1 MNKGTMNLETD
12 YLVIGSGAAGLS
24 FALKAAE
31 HGHVVVVT
39 KGEMN
44 ECNTNYAQGG
54 ICSVTYEPDTFR
66 KHIEDTMVCG
76 GGICNPEAVE
86 LVVTR
91 APKLMKDLVQWGTR
105 FDKTREGKYEL
116 AREGGHSEHRILHHK
131 DETGA
136 EIERTLISQVKGH
149 RNIEVLEYHFAV
161 DLLTQ
166 HHLGQFVTR
175 HTGGIECYGAYV
187 MDLKKECIKT
197 VLSRVTVLA
206 TGGVGNVYNVTTN
219 PGVATGD
226 GIAMAHRAKAVIE
239 NMEFIQFHPT
249 ALYNPGE
256 RPSFLISEALRGF
269 GAILKTQ
276 DGREFMHKYHPM
288 GSLAPRDVVAR
299 SIDNEM
305 KVRGDDFVYLDITHR
320 DAKETIAHFPNI
332 YHKCLSINIDITKDM
347 IPVAL
352 AAHYCCGGVKVDL
365 NGETS
370 IRRLYALG
378 ETSSTGLHG
387 ANRLA
392 SNSLTE
398 AVVYADQ
405 AARHSA
411 EQLHR
416 YGICK
421 GIPAWND
428 DGTTATEE
436 MILITQNAKEMQQ
449 IMSNYVGIV
458 RSNLRLE
465 RARRRLEIIFKEN
478 EELYLKSKLNKEL
491 CELRNMIDVGYL
503 IIKQAQAMKKSI
515 GLHYSLDYP
524 LEGPTATM
532 HKTSTEF

>member
-1 MNKGTMNLETD
+1 MNLETD

-31 HGHVVVVT
+31 HSHVIVVT

-54 ICSVTYEPDTFR
+54 ICCVTYEPDTFQ
-66 KHIEDTMVCG
+66 KHIDDTMVCG
-76 GGICNPEAVE
+76 GGICDMQAVE

-91 APKLMKDLVQWGTR
+91 APQLMKDLVQWGTR
-105 FDKTREGKYEL
+105 FDKTREGRYEL
-116 AREGGHSEHRILHHK
+116 AREGGHSEYRILHHK

-136 EIERTLISQVKGH
+136 EIERTLISQVKSH
-149 RNIEVLEYHFAV
+149 RNIEVLEYHFAI

-166 HHLGQFVTR
+166 HHLGQLVTR
-175 HTGGIECYGAYV
+175 HTEGIECYGAYV
-187 MDLKKECIKT
+187 MDLKRGRIKT
-197 VLSRVTVLA
+197 ILSRVTVIA

-276 DGREFMHKYHPM
+276 DGKEFMQKYHPM

-305 KVRGDDFVYLDITHR
+305 KVRGDDYVFLDITHR
-320 DAKETIAHFPNI
+320 DPKETVSHFPNI
-332 YHKCLSINIDITKDM
+332 YRKCLSIGIDITKEM
-347 IPVAL
+347 IPVAP

-378 ETSSTGLHG
+378 ETSCTGLHG

-411 EQLHR
+411 AHLHE
-416 YGICK
+416 YGLQK
-421 GIPAWND
+421 GIPAWNA

-436 MILITQNAKEMQQ
+436 MVLITQNAKEMQQ

-465 RARRRLEIIFKEN
+465 RALRRLEIIFKEN
-478 EELYLKSKLNKEL
+478 EELYLKSTPTKEL

-503 IIKQAQAMKKSI
+503 IIKQAQAMKRSI

-524 LEGPTATM
+524 IEQPVEAALR
-532 HKTSTEF
+532 KSSSEF

>member
-1 MNKGTMNLETD
+1 MNLETD

-31 HGHVVVVT
+31 HSHVIVVT

-54 ICSVTYEPDTFR
+54 ICCVTYEPDTFQ
-66 KHIEDTMVCG
+66 KHIDDTMVCG
-76 GGICNPEAVE
+76 GGICDMQAVE

-91 APKLMKDLVQWGTR
+91 APQLMKDLVQWGTR
-105 FDKTREGKYEL
+105 FDKTREGRYEL
-116 AREGGHSEHRILHHK
+116 AREGGHSEYRILHHK

-136 EIERTLISQVKGH
+136 EIERTLISQVKSH
-149 RNIEVLEYHFAV
+149 RNIEVLEYHFAI

-166 HHLGQFVTR
+166 HHLGQLVTR
-175 HTGGIECYGAYV
+175 HTEGIECYGAYV
-187 MDLKKECIKT
+187 MDLKRGRIKT
-197 VLSRVTVLA
+197 ILSRVTVIA

-276 DGREFMHKYHPM
+276 DGKEFMQKYHPM

-305 KVRGDDFVYLDITHR
+305 KVRGDDYVFLDITHR
-320 DAKETIAHFPNI
+320 DPKETVSHFPNI
-332 YHKCLSINIDITKDM
+332 YRKCLSIGIDITKEM
-347 IPVAL
+347 IPVAP

-370 IRRLYALG
+370 SRRLYALG
-378 ETSSTGLHG
+378 ETSCTGLHG

-411 EQLHR
+411 AHLHE
-416 YGICK
+416 YGLQK
-421 GIPAWND
+421 GIPAWNA

-436 MILITQNAKEMQQ
+436 MVLITQNAKEMQQ

-465 RARRRLEIIFKEN
+465 RALRRLEIIFKEN
-478 EELYLKSKLNKEL
+478 EELYLKSTPTKEL

-503 IIKQAQAMKKSI
+503 IIKQAQAMKRSI

-524 LEGPTATM
+524 IEQPVEAALR
-532 HKTSTEF
+532 KSSSEF

>member
-1 MNKGTMNLETD
+1 MNLETD

-31 HGHVVVVT
+31 HSHVIVVT

-54 ICSVTYEPDTFR
+54 ICCVTYEPDTFQ
-66 KHIEDTMVCG
+66 KHIDDTMVCG
-76 GGICNPEAVE
+76 GGICDMQAVE

-91 APKLMKDLVQWGTR
+91 APQLMKDLVQWGTR
-105 FDKTREGKYEL
+105 FDKTREGRYEL
-116 AREGGHSEHRILHHK
+116 AREGGHSEYRILHHK

-136 EIERTLISQVKGH
+136 EIERTLISQVKSH
-149 RNIEVLEYHFAV
+149 RNIEVLEYHFAI

-166 HHLGQFVTR
+166 HHLGQLVTR
-175 HTGGIECYGAYV
+175 HTEGIECYGAYV
-187 MDLKKECIKT
+187 MDLKRGRIKT
-197 VLSRVTVLA
+197 ILSRVTVIA

-226 GIAMAHRAKAVIE
+226 GIAMSHRAKAVIE

-276 DGREFMHKYHPM
+276 DGKEFMQKYHPM

-305 KVRGDDFVYLDITHR
+305 KVRGDDYVFLDITHR
-320 DAKETIAHFPNI
+320 DPKETVSHFPNI
-332 YHKCLSINIDITKDM
+332 YRKCLSIGIDITKEM
-347 IPVAL
+347 IPVAP

-378 ETSSTGLHG
+378 ETSCTGLHG

-411 EQLHR
+411 AHLHE
-416 YGICK
+416 YGLQK
-421 GIPAWND
+421 GIPAWNA

-436 MILITQNAKEMQQ
+436 MVLITQNAKEMQQ

-465 RARRRLEIIFKEN
+465 RALRRLEIIFKEN
-478 EELYLKSKLNKEL
+478 EELYLKSTPTKEL

-503 IIKQAQAMKKSI
+503 IIKQAQAMKRSI

-524 LEGPTATM
+524 IEQPVEAALR
-532 HKTSTEF
+532 KSSSEF